1 MANPMGAKANYTRSA
16 VNFHNTNNGL
26 AVSGRSG
33 AESFESS
40 FGSFSI
46 AFRFTP
52 AGSRSRNGPRRS
64 PMPVAA
70 GQRRTRRRPL
80 RKAAGTTAA
89 NPRYVGVGRWRA
101 PFRAAAGRRNVTHP
115 PRVTQRLPRGR

>member
-26 AVSGRSG
+26 ALSGRSG

-52 AGSRSRNGPRRS
+52 AGSRSRNGPRRALARA
-64 PMPVAA
+64 VA
-70 GQRRTRRRPL
+70 RRVRSKER
-80 RKAAGTTAA
+80 
-89 NPRYVGVGRWRA
+89 
-101 PFRAAAGRRNVTHP
+101 RAAPSSRYITPA
-115 PRVTQRLPRGR
+115 